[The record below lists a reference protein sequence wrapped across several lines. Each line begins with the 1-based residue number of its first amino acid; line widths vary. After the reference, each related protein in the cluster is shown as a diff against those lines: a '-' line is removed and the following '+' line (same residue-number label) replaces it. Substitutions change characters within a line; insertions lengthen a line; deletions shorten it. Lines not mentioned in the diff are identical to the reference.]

1 MKGWVEGGMGGW
13 IDGWIH
19 GWIDERRGRGFDGW
33 MPRQFEE
40 TQDNMKMIMAWWLV
54 IN

>member
-1 MKGWVEGGMGGW
+1 MDGWVEGGMGGW

-40 TQDNMKMIMAWWLV
+40 TRQYEDDNGLV
-54 IN
+54 VGD